1 MANNKMDI
9 LLDKV
14 NFNSDCRI
22 VAEYIINKYTNF
34 DLEKVMK
41 IAKYL
46 MREKKYTKEDI
57 LTGKAD
63 EYLAKSSIMQT
74 IANNSVRQKN
84 ENVSELKLRTKKE
97 KLSRK
102 ELQALLKI
110 LGALVL
116 IASAIGITY
125 QNHMNDYFMEDV
137 SDKIEILASEMPVA
151 DDMNYSYN
159 ELAAEKIINMCIENP
174 DLFDVLVHDTYYKI
188 NDGHRLDSFT
198 EIWNILQT
206 RLANDESFEP
216 IYSKIANRTFL
227 SYVLNTLMINGKVD
241 QNSKEYQKYIE
252 LISEFAKNPTYDAI
266 SKENGIVLKE
276 MLKEYEEL
284 GLKLYKDSNKTITQ
298 EVKEMGARK

>member
-1 MANNKMDI
+1 MDI

-227 SYVLNTLMINGKVD
+227 SYVLNTLMINGKV
-241 QNSKEYQKYIE
+241 
-252 LISEFAKNPTYDAI
+252 F
-266 SKENGIVLKE
+266 
-276 MLKEYEEL
+276 
-284 GLKLYKDSNKTITQ
+284 KT
-298 EVKEMGARK
+298 